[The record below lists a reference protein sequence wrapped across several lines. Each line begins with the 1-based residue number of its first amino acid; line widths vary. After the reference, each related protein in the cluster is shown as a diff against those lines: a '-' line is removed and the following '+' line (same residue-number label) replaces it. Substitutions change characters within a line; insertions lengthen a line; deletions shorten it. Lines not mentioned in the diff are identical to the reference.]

1 MLYIVPTPIG
11 NLDDMTIRGLK
22 VLQKA
27 KIILCEDPR
36 VTVKLLEL
44 LKVENKPK
52 LVQLERNHQFNFNE
66 INKILKE
73 LELSSLREVAA
84 KLTGGVSLT
93 KDPLIVET
101 KTKNSPREG
110 WQPKVDGVLFSE
122 TKSKNDD
129 TGVTSTDFYI
139 QNNLKL
145 EEDENIIAL
154 VSDAGT
160 PGISDPAYEVL
171 KIAQRLNLNYTTLP
185 GATALIP
192 AVVNSNLV
200 NKEFLFL
207 GFLPLKKG
215 RQTEWKRIASSQ
227 TPVVIYESCHR
238 INKFLEEAQNYLN
251 PETKICINQ
260 EISKSHENIW
270 VGAISEITNYNLV
283 EKGEFV
289 VVVRSYI

>member
-52 LVQLERNHQFNFNE
+52 LVQLERNHQFNFKE
-66 INKILKE
+66 ISKILNEAKSTVTQSE
-73 LELSSLREVAA
+73 AKNPLAFKTTNEDNPFQKGSNLQDLGDSMSEIKSKNGDTEVAA
-84 KLTGGVSLT
+84 T
-93 KDPLIVET
+93 
-101 KTKNSPREG
+101 N
-110 WQPKVDGVLFSE
+110 
-122 TKSKNDD
+122 
-129 TGVTSTDFYI
+129 FYI

-145 EEDENIIAL
+145 EDDENVIAL

-171 KIAQRLNLNYTTLP
+171 KIAHNLGLNYTTLP

-207 GFLPLKKG
+207 GFLPIKKG
-215 RQTEWKRIASSQ
+215 RQTEWKRIATSQ

-238 INKFLEEAQNYLN
+238 VKKFLEEAQSYLN
-251 PETKICINQ
+251 PITKICINQ

-270 VGAISEITNYNLV
+270 VGPVSEISNYILV

-289 VVVRSYI
+289 VVIRG